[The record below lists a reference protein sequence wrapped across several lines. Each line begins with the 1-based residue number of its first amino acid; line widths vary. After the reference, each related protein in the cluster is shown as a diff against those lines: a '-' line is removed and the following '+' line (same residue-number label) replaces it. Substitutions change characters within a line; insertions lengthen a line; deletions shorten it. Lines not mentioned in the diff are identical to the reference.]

1 MIVQPVSRFSS
12 PLESRSVRAR
22 PGARPAG
29 TVGSRLRYVDHQS
42 FDDPADR
49 AAILAPLADP
59 AGEEMSPRLRIAP
72 LPNGQTK
79 APILSREH
87 EAHLFRKMN
96 YLKCRADRLSEQ
108 AKEERPSPV
117 ILAEIERLQSEAQ
130 AVKNRIVE
138 MNLPLVIFVVRKRI
152 RAGQEL
158 SELRS
163 QRGKPRAHP
172 GRGPFRFRARKSFQ
186 HLCDLGDP
194 ERPRVEGSK

>member
-1 MIVQPVSRFSS
+1 
-12 PLESRSVRAR
+12 
-22 PGARPAG
+22 
-29 TVGSRLRYVDHQS
+29 LRYVDHQS